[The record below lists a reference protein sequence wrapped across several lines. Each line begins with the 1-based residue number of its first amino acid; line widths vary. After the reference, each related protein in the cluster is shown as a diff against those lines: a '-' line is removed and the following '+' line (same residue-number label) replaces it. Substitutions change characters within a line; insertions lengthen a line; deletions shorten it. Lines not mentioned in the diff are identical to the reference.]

1 MPTMICG
8 GETGIVDGP
17 DSRSLRSFGGMP
29 SRTLRASRAWR
40 RCVSRVGTVARVLN
54 SAVRACST
62 SSCVTVPYVNRAST
76 ILSVCS
82 WMSTFSRAMRMRSSA
97 VRSAMY
103 VFATSAVSVTS
114 VLS

>member
-1 MPTMICG
+1 MICG

-29 SRTLRASRAWR
+29 SSTLRASRAWR
-40 RCVSRVGTVARVLN
+40 RCVSSVGTVARVLN
-54 SAVRACST
+54 TTVRACST

-103 VFATSAVSVTS
+103 VLATSAVSVTS

>member
-1 MPTMICG
+1 MTWG

-17 DSRSLRSFGGMP
+17 FSRSLRSVGGIP
-29 SRTLRASRAWR
+29 SRTLRASSAWR
-40 RCVSRVGTVARVLN
+40 RCVSRVGIVARVLK
-54 SAVRACST
+54 SAVLACST
-62 SSCVTVPYVNRAST
+62 SSCVTVPYVNLAST

-103 VFATSAVSVTS
+103 VFATSAVRVTS